1 MFGVQSGLLQILN
14 CAGKVPM
21 DQHRHRLYIQFMAQP
36 LSKVGGKNVIIT
48 VVTYKLNALLFSIPV
63 ETPKGTG
70 TVP

>member
-1 MFGVQSGLLQILN
+1 
-14 CAGKVPM
+14 
-21 DQHRHRLYIQFMAQP
+21 MAQP